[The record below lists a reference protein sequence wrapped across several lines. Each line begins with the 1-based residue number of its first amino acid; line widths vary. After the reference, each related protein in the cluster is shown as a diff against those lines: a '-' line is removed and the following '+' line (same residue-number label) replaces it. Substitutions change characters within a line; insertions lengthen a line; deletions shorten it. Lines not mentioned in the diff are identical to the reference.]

1 VTGLC
6 SSFHEA
12 KTNVVFALGFKQ
24 KGFCYFSKNNSL
36 FSFVLQAL
44 RMGFLWCKNERFRG
58 RSGKEFK

>member
-44 RMGFLWCKNERFRG
+44 GLFMVQK
-58 RSGKEFK
+58 